1 MEGIRQN
8 FGKTEFGLSGSGSS
22 LKKAF
27 KVHCSFSVVFFSFFL
42 FWVITWNFWA
52 QIENKINM
60 LTIRQKSEVEIEH
73 RDTEIDVI
81 CNVILLAL
89 DTMK

>member
-1 MEGIRQN
+1 
-8 FGKTEFGLSGSGSS
+8 
-22 LKKAF
+22 
-27 KVHCSFSVVFFSFFL
+27 
-42 FWVITWNFWA
+42 
-52 QIENKINM
+52 M